1 MGPAVSPAL
10 FRLIDRAADSSIV
23 EGFYAPADKRLE
35 ADVHLRRIDLS
46 LLDPVLK
53 GVLRETQGM
62 ADASLRLTNP
72 GGKLTLDGTI
82 GVGTF
87 RSTGRL
93 HERSLYDVG
102 RRDRCPP
109 GTR

>member
-1 MGPAVSPAL
+1 M
-10 FRLIDRAADSSIV
+10 
-23 EGFYAPADKRLE
+23 
-35 ADVHLRRIDLS
+35 HLRRIDLS

-87 RSTGRL
+87 RSTVD
-93 HERSLYDVG
+93 YTNV
-102 RRDRCPP
+102 PY
-109 GTR
+109 TM